1 MVLWLKTSTRN
12 DIWYSKLN
20 LKKKK
25 KNLKKKKSKLFGHAI
40 NHALHCSKVVT
51 NGFHHF
57 LSLQSVYEISSE
69 GFEPIIWQVK

>member
-20 LKKKK
+20 LKKKIK
-25 KNLKKKKSKLFGHAI
+25 KEKAKLFGHAI
-40 NHALHCSKVVT
+40 NHALHCSEVVT
-51 NGFHHF
+51 NDFHHF

-69 GFEPIIWQVK
+69 GFEPITWQVK

>member
-20 LKKKK
+20 LKK
-25 KNLKKKKSKLFGHAI
+25 LKKEKSKLFGHAI

-51 NGFHHF
+51 NDFHHF

-69 GFEPIIWQVK
+69 GFEPITWQVK

>member
-12 DIWYSKLN
+12 DIRYSKLN
-20 LKKKK
+20 LKK
-25 KNLKKKKSKLFGHAI
+25 LKKKKSKLFGHVI

-51 NGFHHF
+51 NDFHHF